1 MFNGSYGHFDVSQLY
16 DNYYTGGQDKNA
28 VISNSDTHHVDNQS
42 QAKQEQPAQTS
53 SKDEDYAQIGVFT
66 ANTTLNV
73 RTAPNTSAKIV
84 ASYAP
89 SEKLTYDHVYIK
101 GGYVWARYMSYSGSY
116 HYVAMGV
123 MGGQEY
129 GTRRAYTTTAQT
141 RNYTVRFGDSLSTIA
156 SRLGTTV
163 AHLQRVNGIRNANL
177 IYAGQTLRYYCT
189 LKRLAQC
196 FRAGRFFNAKKLPS
210 DKYVRR

>member
-28 VISNSDTHHVDNQS
+28 VISNSDTHHVNNQS

-53 SKDEDYAQIGVFT
+53 SKDEDYAQNGVFT
-66 ANTTLNV
+66 ANTKLNV
-73 RTAPNTSAKIV
+73 RMAPSTSAQIV
-84 ASYAP
+84 AQYDPGES
-89 SEKLTYDHVYIK
+89 LTYDHVYIK

-129 GTRRAYTTTAQT
+129 GARRAHSATVQT
-141 RNYTVRFGDSLSTIA
+141 RSYTVKFGDSLSVIA
-156 SRLGTTV
+156 RKLGTTV
-163 AHLQRVNGIRNANL
+163 SHLQSMNGIRNANL
-177 IYAGQTLRYYCT
+177 IYPGQTL
-189 LKRLAQC
+189 
-196 FRAGRFFNAKKLPS
+196 
-210 DKYVRR
+210 KY

>member
-1 MFNGSYGHFDVSQLY
+1 MKFNGSYGNFDASQLY
-16 DNYYTGGQDKNA
+16 DDFYTGGQNKNA
-28 VISNSDTHHVDNQS
+28 VISNSNTADVDNQKE
-42 QAKQEQPAQTS
+42 AKQEATSQPQTS
-53 SKDEDYAQIGVFT
+53 SKDEDYAQIGMFT

-73 RTAPNTSAKIV
+73 RTAPSTSAKIV

-129 GTRRAYTTTAQT
+129 GARRAYSATVQT
-141 RNYTVRFGDSLSTIA
+141 RSYTVKSGDSLSVIA
-156 SRLGTTV
+156 RKLGTTV
-163 AHLQRVNGIRNANL
+163 SHLQSMNGIRNANL
-177 IYAGQTLRYYCT
+177 IYPGQTL
-189 LKRLAQC
+189 
-196 FRAGRFFNAKKLPS
+196 
-210 DKYVRR
+210 KY